1 MTFHKLLERQLRK
14 FQITDFSDNLQL
26 VAFLNAISESYHAFD
41 RDVSLGSHA
50 FEIAEK
56 EYQTIN
62 NLLKTESKLKEKTIE
77 KLQLVLDS
85 LEKDGKINRNSTNIL
100 DVADY
105 INELVTKLKESKNE
119 LQLAKE
125 EAEKANKAKSEFLS
139 VISHEIRSPLNAIIG
154 ITHLLIRQNPNPEQ
168 LENLQVLKSSS
179 ENLKNLINDLL
190 DLSKI
195 EAGKLEIDEV
205 EFSLKN
211 LMNEIKTMH
220 LLKAQEKGLKL
231 KLFLDGEL
239 PELVLGD
246 QLRLSQVLIN
256 LVSNAIKFTEQG
268 EVIVSVELLSE
279 DVEKCTIEFS
289 VRDTGIGI
297 PEEKQA
303 QIFDSFTQASSGI
316 TRQFGGTGLGLSI
329 SKKLLMLMKSEI
341 KLQSKPNEGSTFSF
355 SLAFQKCSNE
365 IIPVQSS
372 VVNHENSFHGK
383 KILLVEDLPFNILYA
398 KQLLES
404 WGIEV
409 DTAENGKIG
418 AEKAGTDSFDLIL
431 MDLQMPVM
439 DGENSA
445 KTIRANGIQTKI
457 VALTASATEEV
468 KDRVLKAGMQDYL
481 SKPISPAELNRK
493 LTAYFK

>member
-62 NLLKTESKLKEKTIE
+62 NLLKTESELKEKTIE

-246 QLRLSQVLIN
+246 QLRLSQILIN

-268 EVIVSVELLSE
+268 EVVVSVELLSE
-279 DVEKCTIEFS
+279 DVEKCSIEFS

-329 SKKLLMLMKSEI
+329 SKKLLVLMNSEI
-341 KLQSKPNEGSTFSF
+341 NVQSKLNEGSIFSF
-355 SLAFQKCSNE
+355 SLTFQKSFNTLL
-365 IIPVQSS
+365 PVQSS
-372 VVNHENSFHGK
+372 INHENSFHGK
-383 KILLVEDLPFNILYA
+383 KILLVEDLPFNVLYA

-418 AEKAGTDSFDLIL
+418 AEKAGAESYDLIL

-468 KDRVLKAGMQDYL
+468 RERVLKAGMQDYL

-493 LTAYFK
+493 LTAYLK